1 MVPDGVRA
9 LESVKDGRAS
19 LLVLDVML
27 PGLDG
32 LQVSTRLREEG
43 SELPIL
49 MVTARVAENDLLL
62 GLDHGADD
70 YLTKPYSP
78 RELLARVRALLRR
91 SAPRRVDGVLR
102 AGAIALDPARR
113 ETRSSGR
120 LVDLTRAEFDLLRAL
135 MSAAGSVLSRGQ
147 LLVALHGDGR
157 FITERTI
164 DAHVKNLR
172 AKLELDPEAPGGIET
187 VYGVGY
193 RFSSTGETGPRASK
207 SARPLPRDRHRHRDP
222 IDRGHDVDR
231 LDGVTRRDA
240 VQIDRDARIDQDIVA
255 AVRSWAGRE
264 QIWSMGATELDR
276 LGDRFHRRLVL
287 LGVTRRPS
295 ATPTRRSLCPSCPAA
310 GRPALRLRGH
320 AEPDQHDGR
329 GRDGSR

>member
-1 MVPDGVRA
+1 MARIVVAEDDELQGELLRRYLEREGHEVEVVADGVRA

-193 RFSSTGETGPRASK
+193 RFSSTGETGPRAS
-207 SARPLPRDRHRHRDP
+207 
-222 IDRGHDVDR
+222 
-231 LDGVTRRDA
+231 
-240 VQIDRDARIDQDIVA
+240 
-255 AVRSWAGRE
+255 
-264 QIWSMGATELDR
+264 
-276 LGDRFHRRLVL
+276 
-287 LGVTRRPS
+287 
-295 ATPTRRSLCPSCPAA
+295 
-310 GRPALRLRGH
+310 
-320 AEPDQHDGR
+320 
-329 GRDGSR
+329 